1 MWLPWAFSSG
11 WASGVSGYLAIL
23 QLGLLGRFFDAG
35 GVPDALTRTDV
46 LVAAGVLYAIEF
58 VTDKIPLVDTAWDT
72 VHTVIRPTIG
82 AVIGLLVA
90 GDADTLGQAAAAATG
105 GVTALVS
112 HLCKASAR
120 LVLNLSPEP
129 VTNVTASVGEDVAV
143 ASVISVLVISPWV
156 AASIVAVVLVVTVLV
171 LWRVQRRLRR
181 ALANRRRRRA
191 DRWARP
197 SDRASDVGRT
207 E

>member
-1 MWLPWAFSSG
+1 MAGPSRGDRSVWTLVAAGTDEHVWLPWAFSSG

-129 VTNVTASVGEDVAV
+129 PCFASPPPSPPWSSPPPPRPRNRQ
-143 ASVISVLVISPWV
+143 AS
-156 AASIVAVVLVVTVLV
+156 
-171 LWRVQRRLRR
+171 
-181 ALANRRRRRA
+181 
-191 DRWARP
+191 
-197 SDRASDVGRT
+197 
-207 E
+207 